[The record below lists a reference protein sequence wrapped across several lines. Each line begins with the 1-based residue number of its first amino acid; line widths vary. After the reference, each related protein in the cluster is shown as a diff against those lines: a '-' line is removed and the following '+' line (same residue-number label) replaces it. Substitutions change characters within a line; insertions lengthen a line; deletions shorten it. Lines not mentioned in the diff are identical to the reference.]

1 MCGAMSRMDEWSD
14 ECSLRVEVMETEFG
28 GVGLSPPPRE
38 FSALRLNG
46 SEGDS
51 VDDVFNQSAA

>member
-1 MCGAMSRMDEWSD
+1 VRGVMKRMDEWSD

-28 GVGLSPPPRE
+28 GVGLSPHPRE